1 MSRKEQEARGRADT
15 ARREDDNLAMDNA
28 AQNTEQN
35 TAAQKTA
42 PVLVVGGTG
51 FLGSKVV
58 AELLARGKSVRALV
72 RPGSDATTLEQ
83 AGAHVARGDMMDPR
97 SLAAAMDGVDAVVTS
112 AAGYTRHRKG
122 DTPVTDTVGNAN
134 LIGAAHAAGA
144 RRFVLTSILTCDQTP
159 DVPHFWHKKLA
170 EDRLEELGVPFVALR
185 PGGFLAACLAA
196 AVDAPG
202 VEGQRIDIG
211 WDRPVSMRDVA
222 DIAGGLL
229 GRRIRVRT
237 IPLGLLHALGALP
250 TPAKTAIRDLTAMLD
265 WFQTGGCVADTARLR
280 EVFGSVPRAE
290 DAIARMLSALGH
302 PQVSRPTS

>member
-1 MSRKEQEARGRADT
+1 
-15 ARREDDNLAMDNA
+15 MDNA

-72 RPGSDATTLEQ
+72 RPRSDATTLEQ

-170 EDRLEELGVPFVALR
+170 EDRLEVPFVALR
-185 PGGFLAACLAA
+185 
-196 AVDAPG
+196 
-202 VEGQRIDIG
+202 IG

-265 WFQTGGCVADTARLR
+265 WFQTGGYVADTARQR

-302 PQVSRPTS
+302 TQVSKPTS